1 MMPEADDLLLL
12 LCTCADEAEGERI
25 AQLLVTQGLAA
36 CVQWQPIRSIYR
48 WQGQVQSCAEV
59 RLVIKTCASH
69 RLRVEVAIRGVHSYA
84 VPQIVALPIS
94 YANSDYADWVR
105 ANLDAG

>member
-12 LCTCADEAEGERI
+12 LCTCADDAEAEKI
-25 AQLLVTQGLAA
+25 ARLLVTQNLAA
-36 CVQWQPIRSIYR
+36 CVQLAPIRSIYR

-59 RLVIKTCASH
+59 RLAIKTCASH
-69 RLRVEVAIRGVHSYA
+69 RLRVEAAIRAAHSYQ

-94 YANSDYADWVR
+94 YASSDYADWVR